1 MLTIL
6 RTTKHYMRVVG
17 KSETSKSSLT
27 PECAL
32 SLTTSRYE
40 WFTSAA
46 GSPAS
51 TFATVG
57 HDLHRIRR
65 SALNPFFSKAS
76 VVKLE
81 PLIHE
86 KVEALCSGMTAQL
99 HSQAFFDFGAAYM
112 SFALDTVSHYAFGA
126 DECWNCLLEPGF
138 SADWKEAV
146 ISSFENATLI
156 RYVPWLMT
164 PLKMIPYQSI
174 GRIHR
179 PMGMYFKS
187 YTVRVLESQYVSTC

>member
-1 MLTIL
+1 M
-6 RTTKHYMRVVG
+6 Y
-17 KSETSKSSLT
+17 
-27 PECAL
+27 
-32 SLTTSRYE
+32 RYE
-40 WFTSAA
+40 WFNNAA
-46 GSPAS
+46 GSPTS

-65 SALNPFFSKAS
+65 GALSPFFSKAS
-76 VVKLE
+76 VVKLQ
-81 PLIHE
+81 PLIHR
-86 KVEALCSGMTAQL
+86 KVDALCFGMRAQL
-99 HSQAFFDFGAAYM
+99 HSRTCFDFGSAYM

-156 RYVPWLMT
+156 RYIPWLLT
-164 PLKMIPYQSI
+164 PLKMIPYQWISLV
-174 GRIHR
+174 HR

-187 YTVRVLESQYVSTC
+187 YTVSDQNQRLTSTR